1 MVRSDFASGLVG
13 GRSPGLDDDVFRL
26 WDGLSDF
33 EASESGQAA
42 AWLLEQLA
50 ALVGVEN
57 VTWAGAVRMDADPE
71 DPLQGWRVARMQAL
85 RPPSEAAEGAAPE
98 YAEILG
104 AWDRR
109 KLDPSFLLPMRD
121 VGGFRTYSFRR
132 DLPKA
137 WFSGAFYRTH
147 YAAAGVHDAAFVAF
161 PVNADCE
168 SHLGV
173 FSGRPIPE
181 AAIARLAL
189 VSRGLKWFHRRLMLS
204 HGLLAASAPLTPA
217 EQTRPAPPAHRGL
230 REGGRRPAGP
240 RRLDSARARAPP
252 LSQVRRPQPG
262 GAHEPVAAPFAGL
275 SRGLTPL
282 QG

>member
-217 EQTRPAPPAHRGL
+217 EQRVLHLLLTEASEKEVAGQLGLAASTVHEHVLRLYRKYGVHSRVGLMSLWLRRSPA
-230 REGGRRPAGP
+230 
-240 RRLDSARARAPP
+240 
-252 LSQVRRPQPG
+252 
-262 GAHEPVAAPFAGL
+262 
-275 SRGLTPL
+275 
-282 QG
+282 